1 MISISTGD
9 IMHVMGSFG
18 LQMDYTVRM
27 KLRLADVIDGA
38 ILAEALARTQRR
50 YPYLSLR
57 MCRNEQEFYYE
68 QNSSPVVLLHTDSNI
83 SLNSEQTNYHV
94 WAVCYWEDY
103 LYLDIYHGICDGTGM
118 YMVLTTLLYYYCR
131 ERYGV
136 TECEGVR
143 ILTDQVLQEES
154 DDPAD
159 HMPRL
164 DPALLKRPV
173 RPEAFSL
180 TADAGMTPSEPL
192 IYDIEMPEEVFV
204 RFSSA
209 HDASPGTMVSI
220 LFARAIDALFP
231 GRTKPLTNSYIINA
245 RPMIGAALTHH
256 NCVQT
261 VTFEYSDRVKAM
273 PFDWQCTVHRGT
285 TFVQAM
291 PERVAGTLT
300 FLANVHSLTAQS
312 APTAEAKKQAF
323 AQMLGGGKRYF
334 TYMVSYVGK
343 WKTAQLAPYV
353 REFWTHVPNA
363 NELLTEISAINGKIF
378 LSVHQN
384 FREDDVV
391 RSFLRQLE
399 EYSVPYKVRGPVGND
414 IAGFGEPEIKSGP
427 EK

>member
-1 MISISTGD
+1 
-9 IMHVMGSFG
+9 MHVMGGFG

-27 KLRLADVIDGA
+27 KLRLIDEVDGA
-38 ILAEALARTQRR
+38 ILAEAVAKTQRR

-68 QNSSPVVLLHTDSNI
+68 QNSAPVVLLHTDRSIN
-83 SLNSEQTNYHV
+83 LNSEQTNYHL

-118 YMVLTTLLYYYCR
+118 YMVLTTLLYYYCT

-136 TECEGVR
+136 TESEGVR
-143 ILTDQVLQEES
+143 IVTDQVLPGES

-159 HMPRL
+159 HMPKI
-164 DPALLKRPV
+164 DPALLKRPA
-173 RPEAFSL
+173 RPDAFSL
-180 TADAGMTPSEPL
+180 TADAGMTPSEAMV
-192 IYDIEMPEEVFV
+192 YDIEMPEEAFM

-220 LFARAIDALFP
+220 LFARAIDTLFP

-245 RPMIGAALTHH
+245 RPMIGAPLTHH

-261 VTFEYSDRVKAM
+261 VFFEYSDRVKAL
-273 PFDWQCTVHRGT
+273 PFDRQCTVHRGT
-285 TFVQAM
+285 TFVQAL
-291 PERVAGTLT
+291 PERVAGQLT
-300 FLANVHSLTAQS
+300 FSANLYGMVGQM

-323 AQMLGGGKRYF
+323 AQMLAGGRRLF
-334 TYMVSYVGK
+334 TYMVSYVGQ
-343 WKTAQLAPYV
+343 WKTVQLAPYV

-399 EYSVPYKVRGPVGND
+399 EYGVPYRVSGPVRND
-414 IAGFGEPEIKSGP
+414 ISGFKEP
-427 EK
+427 